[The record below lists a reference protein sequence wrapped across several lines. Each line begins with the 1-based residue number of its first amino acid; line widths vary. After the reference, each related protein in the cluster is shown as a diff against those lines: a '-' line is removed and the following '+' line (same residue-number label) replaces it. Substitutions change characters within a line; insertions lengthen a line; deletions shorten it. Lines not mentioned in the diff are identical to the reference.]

1 MQKIVIWSLYL
12 VLRLLKL
19 TWSVR
24 FFGLSNIPLATN
36 HHPKHAYA
44 IGFWHEHILA
54 GTLTH
59 PGQGFAPLI
68 SASKDGDLAAG
79 VVLLLGYTPVRGSST
94 RGGQEALI
102 ALSQIVKNGFSLA
115 LSVDGP
121 LGPRRVCKPGI
132 VKIANSEGIAIIPL
146 GIAVDRAWRLKSWDR
161 FEIPKPFARITI
173 HYPSPIFVPSEI
185 KSGEV
190 ERYTARVTEALNVM
204 DKKAEKDFERFNE
217 GSKTLHEQSE
227 RADL

>member
-24 FFGLSNIPLATN
+24 FFGLENIPAAAN
-36 HHPKHAYA
+36 HHPKHVYA

-59 PGQGFAPLI
+59 PGKQFSPLI
-68 SASKDGDLAAG
+68 SASKDGDLASG
-79 VVLLLGYTPVRGSST
+79 VVSLLGYTPVRGSST
-94 RGGQEALI
+94 RGGQDALAGLI
-102 ALSQIVKNGFSLA
+102 QATRNGFCLA

-121 LGPRRVCKPGI
+121 LGPRRICKSGI
-132 VKIANSEGIAIIPL
+132 VKIASSEGVAIIPL
-146 GIAVDRAWRLKSWDR
+146 GIAVNKAWRLKSWDR

-173 HYPSPIFVPSEI
+173 HYPSPIFVPSDL
-185 KSGEV
+185 KPDAV
-190 ERYTARVTEALNVM
+190 EQYTARTTEALNAA
-204 DKKAEKDFERFNE
+204 DNEAEKDFEHFNN
-217 GSKTLHEQSE
+217 GAKTLHVQ
-227 RADL
+227 R